1 LSPFTNVNIFC
12 TPACR
17 TLFSDSCF
25 WLGSLQYTMYHAK
38 FTRKNG
44 LMQEEPNIRRA
55 SYIKHL
61 EDGFCF
67 NNPTLKPKT
76 LSSAIPMCAGQLMVR
91 NISACDHSSGS
102 CAPDII
108 ATMYQEHPCPGC
120 GGLCDLRNT
129 ITLEMQPNTEIP
141 AIVTIHGLKN
151 AIGSTLGDA
160 CVDMD
165 RQRTKVDAMTAL
177 ENFASSLKKTNMRD
191 EKVADNINAPDFPNR
206 RDQVMVPTGIA
217 CREALVLALLPS
229 LDLDSRALAR
239 YLSLLAPSLSLWRN
253 T

>member
-1 LSPFTNVNIFC
+1 
-12 TPACR
+12 
-17 TLFSDSCF
+17 
-25 WLGSLQYTMYHAK
+25 MYHAK

-61 EDGFCF
+61 DDGFCF

-129 ITLEMQPNTEIP
+129 ITLEMQPNIEIP

-165 RQRTKVDAMTAL
+165 RQRTKVDVMTAL

-239 YLSLLAPSLSLWRN
+239 YLSLLAPFLSLWRN